1 MCVCMCVTIVPCA
14 LMNRDVLQCLHPTW
28 YWEWVPRLTAGAA
41 PCSTWN
47 PQFPRMS
54 TTLKKVLSCSTMN
67 NAHGGRKEK
76 RTLRCLYNEGNVFVQ
91 FVLLGESPS
100 YFLYLKG
107 AEDARFDFSATE
119 NDAEMILRLIW
130 EWVMNN
136 QLLSYSCWGPS
147 SLWWMTLSI
156 PVVPFRS
163 IDLSLRHVSTT
174 WPGHY
179 GCDPDARG
187 QYQRSCYP
195 SQGAAGSEAK
205 LSQKRDT

>member
-1 MCVCMCVTIVPCA
+1 MYFSVFIPPDTENGSQDSQLEQLHAQHETPSSPA
-14 LMNRDVLQCLHPTW
+14 CLPHW
-28 YWEWVPRLTAGAA
+28 RRSFHVAQWIMHMEEE
-41 PCSTWN
+41 
-47 PQFPRMS
+47 
-54 TTLKKVLSCSTMN
+54 KK
-67 NAHGGRKEK
+67 KK
-76 RTLRCLYNEGNVFVQ
+76 TLRCLYNEGNVFVQ